1 MSDSNAQAAAV
12 AFSKQ
17 SSVFDQLEKDN
28 GILQWMRKQVHDH
41 CLQFFKTG
49 DSILELNCGTG
60 IDAIFFA
67 EQGMHVHATDM
78 SEGMLNE
85 LKKKIEMKNLQE
97 KISVQQCSFTELTS
111 ILLSPTSFAS
121 AMLSVKKFDHI
132 FSDFGGLNC
141 EKNIEG
147 VISQFKDLLKQ
158 GGTVTL
164 VIMPPFCP
172 WEISL
177 LLKGNFKTA
186 FRRFKRNGT
195 ASNVEGIHFNTFYF
209 TPSRLIKAFGRD
221 YQLLGLRGLACLI
234 PPPYLEN
241 FPKRYPKIF
250 GTLKRMDQKLNH
262 TFPFNHWADH
272 FIITVK
278 RC

>member
-1 MSDSNAQAAAV
+1 MSDSNFTLSKVEVSAAAS

-17 SSVFDQLEKDN
+17 SAFFDQLEEDN
-28 GILQWMRKQVHDH
+28 EILQWMRKQVHNH

-67 EQGMHVHATDM
+67 EHGMHVHATDI

-85 LKKKIEMKNLQE
+85 LRKKIEIRNFGE
-97 KISVQQCSFTELTS
+97 KISVQQCSFTELNKTEKK
-111 ILLSPTSFAS
+111 SFN
-121 AMLSVKKFDHI
+121 HI

-147 VISQFKDLLKQ
+147 VINQFKNLLKP

-164 VIMPPFCP
+164 VIMPPVCP

-186 FRRFKRNGT
+186 FRRFKKNG
-195 ASNVEGIHFNTFYF
+195 ADSNVEGIHFNTFYF

-221 YQLLGLRGLACLI
+221 YQLLGLRGLASLV

-241 FPKRYPKIF
+241 FPKKYPKIF
-250 GTLKRMDQKLNH
+250 KRLMRTEVKVNGV
-262 TFPFNHWADH
+262 FPFNHWADH
-272 FIITVK
+272 YILTMK
-278 RC
+278 KS